1 MSELEQ
7 KRGRGRPENNDNEVL
22 TAILNNEDKRKEFVE
37 AIENL
42 VYHKRKIEAD
52 MLLHKEDV
60 SAVSVRFGLSKGL
73 LNKKVIAIVK
83 EKETEEADKALV
95 LHELLTEV

>member
-1 MSELEQ
+1 M
-7 KRGRGRPENNDNEVL
+7 L

-60 SAVSVRFGLSKGL
+60 AAVSVRFGLSKGL
-73 LNKKVIAIVK
+73 LNKKVTAIVK
-83 EKETEEADKALV
+83 EKETEGFSKQVEENGLAGVIAANIFFQAMLE
-95 LHELLTEV
+95 ELDNLGD

>member
-1 MSELEQ
+1 MSDLEQ

-22 TAILNNEDKRKEFVE
+22 TSILNDEDKRKEFTE
-37 AIENL
+37 AIDNL
-42 VYHKRKIEAD
+42 VFHKKKIEAD

-60 SAVSVRFGLSKGL
+60 SAVSEKFGLSKGL
-73 LNKKVIAIVK
+73 LNKKVTAIVK
-83 EKETEEADKALV
+83 EKESEEADKALT

>member
-1 MSELEQ
+1 MTEQ
-7 KRGRGRPENNDNEVL
+7 KRGRGRPESNDNEIL
-22 TAILNNEDKRKEFVE
+22 TAILNNENKRKEFVE

-60 SAVSVRFGLSKGL
+60 AAVSVRFGVDVKQLWAIILPTVTFGLIFSKGAT
-73 LNKKVIAIVK
+73 K
-83 EKETEEADKALV
+83 
-95 LHELLTEV
+95 

>member
-1 MSELEQ
+1 MTEQ
-7 KRGRGRPENNDNEVL
+7 KRRGRPENNDNEVL

-37 AIENL
+37 AIDNL

-60 SAVSVRFGLSKGL
+60 SAVSEKFGLSKGL
-73 LNKKVIAIVK
+73 LNKKVTAILK
-83 EKETEEADKALV
+83 EKESEEADKALV

>member
-1 MSELEQ
+1 MTEQ

-42 VYHKRKIEAD
+42 VYHKRKIPGSKWA
-52 MLLHKEDV
+52 L
-60 SAVSVRFGLSKGL
+60 ASVMSLSWQM
-73 LNKKVIAIVK
+73 A
-83 EKETEEADKALV
+83 
-95 LHELLTEV
+95 

>member
-1 MSELEQ
+1 MTEQ
-7 KRGRGRPENNDNEVL
+7 KRRGRPEANDNEVL
-22 TAILNNEDKRKEFVE
+22 TAILNDEDKRKEFVE
-37 AIENL
+37 SIDNL

-73 LNKKVIAIVK
+73 LNKKVTAIVK
-83 EKETEEADKALV
+83 EKEGEEADKALT

>member
-1 MSELEQ
+1 MTEQ

-37 AIENL
+37 SIENL

-60 SAVSVRFGLSKGL
+60 
-73 LNKKVIAIVK
+73 
-83 EKETEEADKALV
+83 ADASYR
-95 LHELLTEV
+95 ERERD

>member
-1 MSELEQ
+1 MTEQ
-7 KRGRGRPENNDNEVL
+7 KRRGRPEANDNEIL

-60 SAVSVRFGLSKGL
+60 SAVSEKFGLSKGL
-73 LNKKVIAIVK
+73 LNKKVTAIVK
-83 EKETEEADKALV
+83 EKEIEEADKALV
-95 LHELLTEV
+95 LHELLTEVRCE

>member
-7 KRGRGRPENNDNEVL
+7 KRRGRPEANDNEIL
-22 TAILNNEDKRKEFVE
+22 TAILNDEHKRKEFVE
-37 AIENL
+37 SIDNL

-73 LNKKVIAIVK
+73 LNKKVTAIVK
-83 EKETEEADKALV
+83 EKESEEADKAIT

>member
-1 MSELEQ
+1 MTEQ
-7 KRGRGRPENNDNEVL
+7 KRGRGRPESNDNEIL

-60 SAVSVRFGLSKGL
+60 SAVSVRMAILLKSISFGRQCYNVVIQR
-73 LNKKVIAIVK
+73 LNNMQRMRK
-83 EKETEEADKALV
+83 
-95 LHELLTEV
+95 